1 MSFKKK
7 TKPNKPE
14 NNQTRDSFE
23 SLYEL
28 FERREKVLN
37 AFKSVI
43 FSVLQIEG
51 TKHLSDLALHLKMST
66 LKQKL
71 KRLPVALAQ
80 VKACN
85 TFENLLYE
93 IWKIKY
99 SLYWSNK
106 IFKKVC
112 NNIIY
117 SIKVFLNLFNKF
129 NKYKMSTAFINSKKS
144 KKILK
149 SCTKTINL
157 KYQLQCE
164 MINSA

>member
-1 MSFKKK
+1 MFIIFYLSNLLFDIMSFKKK
-7 TKPNKPE
+7 TKPNNPE

-51 TKHLSDLALHLKMST
+51 TKHLSDLALHLKMLT

-85 TFENLLYE
+85 TFENLLNE
-93 IWKIKY
+93 I
-99 SLYWSNK
+99 
-106 IFKKVC
+106 
-112 NNIIY
+112 
-117 SIKVFLNLFNKF
+117 
-129 NKYKMSTAFINSKKS
+129 
-144 KKILK
+144 
-149 SCTKTINL
+149 
-157 KYQLQCE
+157 
-164 MINSA
+164 